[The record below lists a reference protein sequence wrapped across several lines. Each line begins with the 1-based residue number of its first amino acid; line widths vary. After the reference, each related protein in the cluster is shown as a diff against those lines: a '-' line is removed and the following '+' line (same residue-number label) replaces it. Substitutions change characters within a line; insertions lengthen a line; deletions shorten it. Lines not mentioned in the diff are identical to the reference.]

1 MDAKNLSN
9 SLRGLAQSVNRRMR
23 ARARTLAPAFHP
35 GAFSNSGCLHIWF
48 HFLCKIQT
56 LATFPGIGL
65 LSVQWLN
72 VYFGEGRPSSL

>member
-1 MDAKNLSN
+1 MDAKSLSN
-9 SLRGLAQSVNRRMR
+9 SLRGLAQPVYRRM
-23 ARARTLAPAFHP
+23 RARTLAPAFHP
-35 GAFSNSGCLHIWF
+35 GAFSNSGCLRIWF

-72 VYFGEGRPSSL
+72 MYFGEGRPSSL